1 MSLADEL
8 LADLE
13 DGEEDV
19 DDLEGEDDD
28 EQIDEVMEAT
38 PIIGAYDRVND
49 VAKLAQ
55 STIYKDLISQLHQMM
70 ELPEIP
76 EFTVP
81 LESDPQYELVLAID
95 IDQEVN
101 VIYKFIKDKYAKRFP
116 ELETF
121 VQMPMDFV
129 RTVKLLGND
138 IDTKGQNKELLGL
151 VLPPAACIVVSVTAS
166 TTQGNK
172 LEDDELQ
179 IILEACELAEELDKE
194 RFSIH
199 KFVEQR
205 MTLIAPNL
213 CRILGSGTAAMIV
226 SQAGGLGPLSKQP
239 ACNVLVLGKQ
249 KKTLAGFS
257 TAAVNPHSGFI
268 YYHPIVQNLPSELRK
283 KAARVIAAKST
294 LAARVDSLHQSPDGS
309 IGETLA
315 GQVKE
320 KIDKMLEPPS
330 VKTQKSLPKPLDK
343 ASKKRGGKRA
353 RKAKERM
360 GMTDLR
366 KKANRM
372 NFGELQEDI
381 MQDNIGFTLGQVKS
395 ESLAGGGR
403 IRASVV
409 DNKTRIKMSQKLQRQ
424 LERRQHGGMTS
435 LKSKAS
441 GTMSSI
447 SITPIQGIEVISM
460 TPLDVTKS
468 SGSSTNSS
476 YFDSTSNFMK
486 VKTPMPNSV
495 DMRKIVNQSRVYG
508 LQQRE
513 IYGKPFISQAFLNFS
528 YPLGSLRTARFEHGQ
543 LKYTKITDH
552 YDNCQVIL
560 FDVTPRYMVERM
572 IFPSFS
578 ALQSFTIYCGFNAD
592 SSVFFGVCGATRSSS
607 SKYAKSAAYL
617 HFGYL
622 RHKLC
627 VTMRLVKL
635 FSDSRKIATHNVRT
649 EDDLV
654 ILNYGCSNVFIFGL
668 YDYYP
673 SDLRDSKIFRLSK
686 KTDSVLNEESN
697 SFNYTGNRLKI
708 RNFRATA
715 AMGHCIWEFA
725 EVVKHD
731 TLNEE
736 NDSSNVLYF
745 TFTHIDLES
754 IYKDV
759 CTNSFNRQINST
771 YRYKTKIL
779 DIVHDIMYI
788 CVYGIFPTTGPH
800 MRGGSYGT
808 FDAFTIL
815 FHWHLT
821 NNNELC
827 ANSAETTN
835 PSNSWCGQA
844 LSLEVDEVLFHE
856 KSKYQ
861 DVLVFKSKSHGNVL
875 VLDDV
880 IQLTEFD
887 EFAYH
892 EMLAHLPLFAHA
904 RPESV
909 LIIGGGDGGIA
920 REVLKHQTVKK
931 VVLCEIDEMVVRVS
945 KQFLPTV
952 AGELENE
959 RLELVIVDAFEY
971 LKHHSNQFDVI
982 ITDLSDPQGPAE
994 ELYGFQFYSL
1004 LHDALKCNG
1013 IVAAQGEC
1021 PWIDL
1026 PFVSKL
1032 YKTCVSIFPQAH
1044 YAISSVPTYTTGT
1057 MGYLIC
1063 GLDKNTDIRA
1073 PKSDNEL
1080 KLMKLKFYNFDLH
1093 RAAFALPNF
1102 IKKELEDS

>member
-38 PIIGAYDRVND
+38 PIIGAYDRVTD

-81 LESDPQYELVLAID
+81 LESDPQYELVVKLSELAID

-166 TTQGNK
+166 TTQGKK

-435 LKSKAS
+435 LKSKTS

-460 TPLDVTKS
+460 TPLDVTKP
-468 SGSSTNSS
+468 SGSSNNSS

-486 VKTPMPNSV
+486 VKTPMP
-495 DMRKIVNQSRVYG
+495 K
-508 LQQRE
+508 
-513 IYGKPFISQAFLNFS
+513 
-528 YPLGSLRTARFEHGQ
+528 
-543 LKYTKITDH
+543 
-552 YDNCQVIL
+552 
-560 FDVTPRYMVERM
+560 
-572 IFPSFS
+572 
-578 ALQSFTIYCGFNAD
+578 
-592 SSVFFGVCGATRSSS
+592 
-607 SKYAKSAAYL
+607 
-617 HFGYL
+617 
-622 RHKLC
+622 
-627 VTMRLVKL
+627 
-635 FSDSRKIATHNVRT
+635 
-649 EDDLV
+649 
-654 ILNYGCSNVFIFGL
+654 
-668 YDYYP
+668 
-673 SDLRDSKIFRLSK
+673 
-686 KTDSVLNEESN
+686 
-697 SFNYTGNRLKI
+697 
-708 RNFRATA
+708 
-715 AMGHCIWEFA
+715 
-725 EVVKHD
+725 
-731 TLNEE
+731 
-736 NDSSNVLYF
+736 
-745 TFTHIDLES
+745 
-754 IYKDV
+754 
-759 CTNSFNRQINST
+759 
-771 YRYKTKIL
+771 
-779 DIVHDIMYI
+779 
-788 CVYGIFPTTGPH
+788 
-800 MRGGSYGT
+800 
-808 FDAFTIL
+808 
-815 FHWHLT
+815 
-821 NNNELC
+821 
-827 ANSAETTN
+827 
-835 PSNSWCGQA
+835 
-844 LSLEVDEVLFHE
+844 
-856 KSKYQ
+856 
-861 DVLVFKSKSHGNVL
+861 
-875 VLDDV
+875 
-880 IQLTEFD
+880 
-887 EFAYH
+887 
-892 EMLAHLPLFAHA
+892 
-904 RPESV
+904 
-909 LIIGGGDGGIA
+909 
-920 REVLKHQTVKK
+920 
-931 VVLCEIDEMVVRVS
+931 
-945 KQFLPTV
+945 
-952 AGELENE
+952 
-959 RLELVIVDAFEY
+959 
-971 LKHHSNQFDVI
+971 
-982 ITDLSDPQGPAE
+982 
-994 ELYGFQFYSL
+994 
-1004 LHDALKCNG
+1004 
-1013 IVAAQGEC
+1013 
-1021 PWIDL
+1021 
-1026 PFVSKL
+1026 
-1032 YKTCVSIFPQAH
+1032 
-1044 YAISSVPTYTTGT
+1044 
-1057 MGYLIC
+1057 
-1063 GLDKNTDIRA
+1063 
-1073 PKSDNEL
+1073 
-1080 KLMKLKFYNFDLH
+1080 
-1093 RAAFALPNF
+1093 
-1102 IKKELEDS
+1102 

>member
-249 KKTLAGFS
+249 KKTLA
-257 TAAVNPHSGFI
+257 
-268 YYHPIVQNLPSELRK
+268 
-283 KAARVIAAKST
+283 AKST

-486 VKTPMPNSV
+486 VKTPMPNLLFHRLSHDSSV
-495 DMRKIVNQSRVYG
+495 IVATRMRKID
-508 LQQRE
+508 E
-513 IYGKPFISQAFLNFS
+513 
-528 YPLGSLRTARFEHGQ
+528 SLS
-543 LKYTKITDH
+543 